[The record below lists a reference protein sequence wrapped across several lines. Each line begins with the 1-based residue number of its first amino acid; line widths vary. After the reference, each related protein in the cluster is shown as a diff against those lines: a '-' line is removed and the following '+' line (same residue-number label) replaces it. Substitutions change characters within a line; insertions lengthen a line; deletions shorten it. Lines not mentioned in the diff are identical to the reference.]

1 MSGYLTDSL
10 VSAYDWGDLDIADP
24 DAVRKRVNQLLAFQ
38 EEQFWTVGWTTTS
51 LDTQAGRA
59 LVLEALS
66 LVARNKRATMP
77 WYEEVGLIDVNQ
89 LEHLVDEEVPLD

>member
-1 MSGYLTDSL
+1 MSAYLTDAL

-24 DAVRKRVNQLLAFQ
+24 DALRKRVNQLLAFQ

-51 LDTQAGRA
+51 LDTRAGRD

-66 LVARNKRATMP
+66 LVARNKRANMP
-77 WYEEVGLIDVNQ
+77 WYEEVSLIDVNQ
-89 LEHLVDEEVPLD
+89 VEHLAEEELPLE